1 MDRILGV
8 DYRSLTAFRQ
18 IIALI
23 YIFFIIVI
31 RIVYFEYY
39 SIEHGPFSNDV
50 MLAITNRPILC
61 NLISSDFQLI
71 LFMIV
76 GASFGVLLF
85 LGIYTSFASFISM
98 FFLIL
103 FSRRFF
109 PYYYGTDEV
118 VVVCLFALG
127 FVYLINPKKS
137 QINNNISINANPFV
151 LLLLLQVAIIYW
163 FNGLNKTDISWWK
176 GEAVSMAVFNVLFN
190 KPLGIYMQQFP
201 IINTFLTYFT
211 LFFELIFIFLIF
223 SPKYQKLTRIIAAI
237 FIILFHWGI
246 HFFVD
251 VTLYKYTGIAFFF
264 LLMPAEFWQK
274 SPFLSKILIDKNSHI
289 SFKLNQNI
297 VKKIAYSVCAFI
309 FMMAVN
315 TSIYYQNNRY
325 KFIQNNKVL
334 DFMQFCKTDSYSP
347 IRQYWFMFA
356 PSPPKNTGYIAFEYV
371 QDTTIDNVNIY
382 GNKMPTKNFCY
393 FHPFHYA
400 IITQYR
406 SFDSGIIS
414 KETEFVLLS
423 LFPFIV
429 QKDRYFHLDRLQEY
443 YVISS
448 YRQSYQTFK
457 INNKYK
463 FKRLVI
469 AEYK

>member
-1 MDRILGV
+1 
-8 DYRSLTAFRQ
+8 
-18 IIALI
+18 
-23 YIFFIIVI
+23 
-31 RIVYFEYY
+31 
-39 SIEHGPFSNDV
+39 
-50 MLAITNRPILC
+50 
-61 NLISSDFQLI
+61 
-71 LFMIV
+71 
-76 GASFGVLLF
+76 
-85 LGIYTSFASFISM
+85 
-98 FFLIL
+98 
-103 FSRRFF
+103 
-109 PYYYGTDEV
+109 
-118 VVVCLFALG
+118 
-127 FVYLINPKKS
+127 
-137 QINNNISINANPFV
+137 
-151 LLLLLQVAIIYW
+151 LLQVAIIYW

-201 IINTFLTYFT
+201 SINTFLTYFT

-223 SPKYQKLTRIIAAI
+223 SPKHQKFTRIIAAI

-274 SPFLSKILIDKNSHI
+274 FPFLLKFLVDKNYHI

-297 VKKIAYSVCAFI
+297 TKKIAFSVCVFI

-315 TSIYYQNNRY
+315 TSIEKQNERY
-325 KFIQNNKVL
+325 KFIKNKFL
-334 DFMQFCKTDSYSP
+334 SDFNKNIIPKNCNPF
-347 IRQYWFMFA
+347 RQAWYMFA

-382 GNKMPTKNFCY
+382 GNNMPTKNFCY
-393 FHPFHYA
+393 LHPFHYA

-414 KETEFVLLS
+414 KESEFVLLS

-429 QKDRYFHLDRLQEY
+429 KNDIQIHPYRSQEY

-448 YRQSYQTFK
+448 YRQSYQSFK
-457 INNKYK
+457 INNKYN
-463 FKRLVI
+463 FNRLVI
-469 AEYK
+469 ADYK